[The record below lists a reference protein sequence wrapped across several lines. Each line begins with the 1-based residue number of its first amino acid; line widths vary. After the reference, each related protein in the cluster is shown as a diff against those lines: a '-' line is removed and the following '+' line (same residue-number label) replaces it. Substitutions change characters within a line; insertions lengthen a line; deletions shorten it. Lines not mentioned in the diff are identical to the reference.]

1 MIFAP
6 KNVNSEL
13 CNNKLFKTRFIIS
26 FLFREGG
33 DVDDTSKR
41 LNIRKDFKVTNFM
54 ILPTIQFRL

>member
-1 MIFAP
+1 MTFAP

-13 CNNKLFKTRFIIS
+13 FYNKLFKTRFIIS
-26 FLFREGG
+26 FLFRGVG
-33 DVDDTSKR
+33 DVEDTSKR